1 VQGQLYILP
10 LSQKFIYDAVYFAG
24 SYTTSS
30 FDVVLSGV
38 IFPQSISHTTELLG
52 EFLRLVK
59 PEGRIILQE
68 VIVPTA
74 NGTRLK
80 TVEKLQSILII
91 TGLTNIQEATLVSLT
106 DEEIQTLKDLLNVKV
121 NVNVV
126 EIQCQKP
133 NFEVLQYPNP

>member
-1 VQGQLYILP
+1 MYGI
-10 LSQKFIYDAVYFAG
+10 VYFAG
-24 SYTTSS
+24 SHPTSS

-38 IFPQSISHTTELLG
+38 IYPQSITHTTELLG

-68 VIVPTA
+68 VTVPNA
-74 NGTRLK
+74 NGTNLK
-80 TVEKLQSILII
+80 TVEKLQSVLRIS
-91 TGLTNIQEATLVSLT
+91 GLTNIEGATFVSLT
-106 DEEIQTLKDLLNVKV
+106 DAEIQTLKDLLNITV

-133 NFEVLQYPNP
+133 NFEVLQYCNW

>member
-1 VQGQLYILP
+1 M
-10 LSQKFIYDAVYFAG
+10 KFTYDTVYFPG
-24 SYTTSS
+24 SYPTSS
-30 FDVVLSGV
+30 FDTVLSGV

-52 EFLRLVK
+52 ELLRVVK

-68 VIVPTA
+68 VTVQNA
-74 NGTRLK
+74 NGTHMK
-80 TVEKLQSILII
+80 TAEKLQSVLRI

-106 DEEIQTLKDLLNVKV
+106 NAEIQTLKDLLNIAV

-133 NFEVLQYPNP
+133 NFEVL